1 MTDVSP
7 FETSVILPDLFQQ
20 HLDIGTWESDLV
32 ANRLTWSAHLYQIFG
47 LDPVR
52 FTPTLQGY
60 LDQIHPDDRAQ
71 VAVDIQRSLQE
82 KIPLNH
88 QYRIIRYG
96 GEIRWLQTFGDVVLN
111 AQKAVIRLQGACQDI
126 TPLIQSQQQTREVQ
140 ARYLEAHQR
149 SELEQQQVLKRLQ
162 AMHELN
168 QGHFEDEQSLI
179 EAGLEKAVELTQSEI
194 GYFHF
199 VNDDQEHLTLG
210 IWSKG
215 VHQKC
220 TTVHDNHYPLSAAGI
235 WADCARLKQP
245 VIHNDYPALSDKKGL
260 PEGHFPLFRHMS
272 VPVIEGEKV
281 RLILGVGNKAS
292 DYSETDTR
300 QLQLL
305 SEYVWQ
311 LLKKHRSEQ
320 KVRQQQANYDS
331 LIQAM
336 GEGVMMVDQTGQL
349 LAHNARALDILGL
362 RPEAVTQF
370 NYRDPRQFLRLKPI
384 QPNGEPFV
392 WETFPSEVS
401 LSTGQALTQ
410 IVLGF
415 QRPDGQFRWLKLHS
429 EPVRKNNSD
438 LPHAVVVTFQDITA
452 AREAEQALSDL
463 NNALE
468 SEVNERTQQLTLVV
482 QNLQGRLKELQ
493 FLNQVALLLQGETP
507 LEALKGQLEAL
518 MQSEALFPNQGFQL
532 RLLLGSD
539 LSVEQTIHSLY
550 CLPIRVGGKRLA
562 CLCVHSF
569 QPELEALPENEKSL
583 AETLHRLLEQYLFRL
598 DIQTS
603 LIQARDQAERANRA
617 KSLFLANMS
626 HEIRTPMNA
635 ILGFS
640 QLLHDQSQDPRQ
652 QKYLD
657 TIVHSGE
664 ALMRLIND
672 ILDLSKIESG
682 KLQLHLA
689 PVNLRQLLQDTHALL
704 MLSFERKG
712 LSFKL
717 ELPPQ
722 LPEWLTLDSV
732 RLQQILLNL
741 LGNALKFTDQGG
753 VALCCTFAPLTNH
766 VGQLSLTV
774 SDTGMG
780 ISPEDQTLIFG
791 AFEQVSAVAQGG
803 TGLGLTIARQLAEMM
818 KARLEVQS
826 EKGQGATFSLRFASV
841 EICDTPLT
849 GSPNRQTEVGN
860 FRPACL
866 LIADDVE
873 SNLLLTR
880 SLLEPYPFKIYTAA
894 DGHEA
899 CVLAEKYLPDLILM
913 DIKMPIMDGIEALK
927 YLRRQVQFRL
937 TPIIALTAFS
947 LNQDEELLL
956 QAGFDAYLRK
966 PFEKQALLN
975 LLSQYLAQDSE
986 PGEKNLPKASGEA
999 KEPLSE
1005 AQKSA
1010 LRVLVQTRLLPLLES
1025 HQAVFILDE
1034 LEQCIEDG
1042 LNYLAPFNLPEWKAV
1057 LMRAHQQLA
1066 ELDLEAAQASL
1077 LQMAEAFRDFLK
1089 QDLP

>member
-1 MTDVSP
+1 MNDLSDSKT
-7 FETSVILPDLFQQ
+7 TVILPDLFQQ
-20 HLDIGTWESDLV
+20 HLAIGTWESDLV
-32 ANRLTWSAHLYQIFG
+32 ANRLTWSVHLYQIFG

-60 LDQIHPDDRAQ
+60 LEQIHPDDRVQ
-71 VAVDIQRSLQE
+71 VAADIQRSLQE

-88 QYRIIRYG
+88 QYRIVQPG

-126 TPLIQSQQQTREVQ
+126 TPLIQSQQQTREIQ
-140 ARYLEAHQR
+140 ARYLEARQH
-149 SELEQQQVLKRLQ
+149 SELEQQLVLNRMQ

-220 TTVHDNHYPLSAAGI
+220 TTVHDNHYPLSAAGV
-235 WADCARLKQP
+235 WADCVRLKQP

-272 VPVIEGEKV
+272 VPVLERENV
-281 RLILGVGNKAS
+281 RLILGVGNKAT

-300 QLQLL
+300 QLLLL

-349 LAHNARALDILGL
+349 LAHNARALEILGL

-370 NYRDPRQFLRLKPI
+370 NYRDPRQFMRLKPI

-392 WETFPSEVS
+392 WERFPSEVS

-415 QRPDGQFRWLKLHS
+415 HRPDGQFRWLKLHS

-493 FLNQVALLLQGETP
+493 FLNQVALLLQGDTP
-507 LEALKGQLEAL
+507 LEAIKGQLETL
-518 MQSEALFPNQGFQL
+518 MQPEAPFLNQGFQF
-532 RLLLGSD
+532 RLLLASE

-550 CLPIRVGGKRLA
+550 CLPIRVGGKRQA
-562 CLCVHSF
+562 CLCVHSL
-569 QPELEALPENEKSL
+569 QPDLEALPENEMSF
-583 AETLHRLLEQYLFRL
+583 AETLHLLLEQYLFRL
-598 DIQTS
+598 DIQAS
-603 LIQARDQAERANRA
+603 LIQARDQAERASRS

-712 LSFKL
+712 LYFKL
-717 ELPPQ
+717 ELPSQ
-722 LPEWLTLDSV
+722 LPEWLRLDGV

-741 LGNALKFTDQGG
+741 LGNALKFTAQGG
-753 VALCCTFAPLTNH
+753 VVLCCGFAPLADH
-766 VGQLSLTV
+766 LGQLSLTV

-826 EKGQGATFSLRFASV
+826 EKGQGATFSLLFASV
-841 EICDTPLT
+841 EICEPPLT
-849 GSPNRQTEVGN
+849 GNLNRQTEVSN

-894 DGHEA
+894 DGQEA
-899 CVLAEKYLPDLILM
+899 CELAEKYLPDLILM

-927 YLRRQVQFRL
+927 YLRKQVQFRR

-956 QAGFDAYLRK
+956 QVGFDAYLRK

-986 PGEKNLPKASGEA
+986 PGEQNLPKASGEA
-999 KEPLSE
+999 KGPLSE

-1010 LRVLVQTRLLPLLES
+1010 LRVLVQTRLLPLLER
-1025 HQAVFILDE
+1025 HQAVFVLDD

-1042 LNYLAPFNLPEWKAV
+1042 ISYLAPFNLPEWKAH
-1057 LMRAHQQLA
+1057 LMRARQQLA
-1066 ELDLEAAQASL
+1066 ELELEAAQASL
-1077 LQMAEAFRDFLK
+1077 LQLAEALRDFLK
-1089 QDLP
+1089 QDLL